1 MILFCGDPHGQ
12 FASCLSRAEQARP
25 EHIVLLGDQTP
36 HRPLKIIL
44 GDWWQR
50 TWFILGNHDTDA
62 PEYLVCHRGDMWE
75 HNLHA
80 HVQVLGGLRVAGL
93 GGVFRERVWY
103 PGKAPRF
110 RTRAQMREHVRP
122 VQRFLD
128 DVPLTHW
135 STIFPEDIEAL
146 REQKA
151 DILVT
156 HEAPESHPYG
166 FSAIGDLARSMGVEH
181 LIHGHHHEENYTVW
195 IKGGISVW
203 GVNVNDTLLWPGNL
217 MSGEAV

>member
-1 MILFCGDPHGQ
+1 
-12 FASCLSRAEQARP
+12 
-25 EHIVLLGDQTP
+25 
-36 HRPLKIIL
+36 
-44 GDWWQR
+44 
-50 TWFILGNHDTDA
+50 
-62 PEYLVCHRGDMWE
+62 
-75 HNLHA
+75 
-80 HVQVLGGLRVAGL
+80 
-93 GGVFRERVWY
+93 
-103 PGKAPRF
+103 
-110 RTRAQMREHVRP
+110 MREHVRP

-128 DVPLTHW
+128 DVPLIHW

-146 REQKA
+146 QGQRA

-166 FSAIGDLARSMGVEH
+166 FAVIGDLARSMGVEH
-181 LIHGHHHEENYTVW
+181 LIHGHHHEENYTAQ